1 MGAAYNLSMS
11 GEPEPREFRRLLLEW
26 FDDNARDLP
35 WRRTRDPYAIWVSE
49 IMLQQTRVAAVI
61 EHYARFMERFPTLLA
76 LAEAGE
82 DQVLACWSGLGYY
95 RRARMLHKA
104 ARFVAQELNG
114 KLPSTAM
121 ELRALPGIGEYTC
134 AAIASIGFGEPAA
147 CVDGNVARVLTRVR
161 GWTER
166 TAVAAKIRKA
176 AGELLDRNR
185 PGDFNQAMMEL
196 GATVCLPRGPLCLQC
211 PVVELC
217 ATRGEHFVGARKK
230 MRSQK
235 AAYAFLLR
243 ITEPQ
248 ARRISANGRAR
259 GGPIAQ
265 KPELAVLLEQRPAG
279 ASLMASMW
287 ELPEIDGTNADA
299 ARRLLDVRHSITVT
313 NYYVTVYGYG
323 ADAESDLPRSERTR
337 RWVEARELAELP
349 LTGLARKVLKR
360 LKTLPGY
367 TGPGPAVSFEEMTP
381 ETWI

>member
-1 MGAAYNLSMS
+1 MS
-11 GEPEPREFRRLLLEW
+11 GELEPREFRRLLLEW

-61 EHYARFMERFPTLLA
+61 EHYARFMERFPSLLA

-82 DQVLACWSGLGYY
+82 DEVLASWSGLGYY

-104 ARFVAQELNG
+104 ARFVTQELGG
-114 KLPSTAM
+114 KLPSTAT

-134 AAIASIGFGEPAA
+134 AAIASIGFGEAAA
-147 CVDGNVARVLTRVR
+147 CVDGNVTRVLTRVR

-166 TAVAAKIRKA
+166 TAVAAKIRRA
-176 AGELLDRNR
+176 AGELLDRIR

-217 ATRGEHFVGARKK
+217 STRGEHFVGARKK

-243 ITEPQ
+243 ITEAQ
-248 ARRISANGRAR
+248 ARRRPASGRAR
-259 GGPIAQ
+259 GGPIPQ
-265 KPELAVLLEQRPAG
+265 KPELAVLLEQRPPG
-279 ASLMASMW
+279 ASLMAGMW
-287 ELPEIDGTNADA
+287 ELPQIDGTNADA

-313 NYYVTVYGYG
+313 NYYVTVYGYD
-323 ADAESDLPRSERTR
+323 AAAESRLPQSEGTR
-337 RWVEARELAELP
+337 RWIEAHKLAELP
-349 LTGLARKVLKR
+349 LTGLTRKVLKR